1 MKTLKF
7 GALIALVGLM
17 TVSCVEKSAKY
28 QALLAQRDSLQNK
41 VSSVQTE
48 YNQSMDLLSQV
59 DSGFAAISES
69 EASLK
74 IELKGVEGQTS
85 AKKQELAEKFNQ
97 LKQVLEENKAR
108 VAKLQKFQRENKEL
122 AGKNSKL
129 DETIQRMETELAEKT
144 ASIEALQAELA
155 KRDVKINELNQTVTG
170 LNSNISS
177 LKDESAKQQS
187 TIKAQDESL
196 NKVWYYIGTSKDLK
210 EAQIV
215 TSNGLFKAKT
225 VMDRDFN
232 KSVFTAADKRG
243 LSSIPTNSKSA
254 KIISNHPA
262 DSYTLNK
269 GEDKMITIEILNADK
284 FWSVSKYL
292 VIQK

>member
-1 MKTLKF
+1 MKTLKV

-129 DETIQRMETELAEKT
+129 AETIQRMETELAEKT

-187 TIKAQDESL
+187 TVA
-196 NKVWYYIGTSKDLK
+196 N
-210 EAQIV
+210 
-215 TSNGLFKAKT
+215 F
-225 VMDRDFN
+225 F
-232 KSVFTAADKRG
+232 F
-243 LSSIPTNSKSA
+243 P
-254 KIISNHPA
+254 
-262 DSYTLNK
+262 
-269 GEDKMITIEILNADK
+269 
-284 FWSVSKYL
+284 
-292 VIQK
+292 